1 MKCRFLFSLAL
12 SYLLAAC
19 GAPESPE
26 ANASA
31 DVQLSG
37 TAAERAAQLNL
48 YQQALANG
56 ENEVAV
62 YGAASDT
69 PWQPLWREFSRA
81 FPGIRIT
88 YLFVSP
94 AQAMARLDAEGAT
107 GKRYADILLQSQIAI
122 PDIASKGYLTA
133 WRPPTVGELDEHFI
147 VPGNYAFSPFSKV
160 YGLAYNTE
168 HVRPEE
174 LPHDFEQLLEPR
186 WQGRI
191 GFLSPLGGADVA
203 VATLR
208 EHGRISDQQIS
219 TLVRH
224 GRPAL
229 GSETGPL
236 ELAQGRVDLYLWAYL
251 TVVTRQQALGGPI
264 AIAFIPDFT
273 FDSPFAVAL
282 VKQAAHPNAARL
294 FSAWLLSPH
303 GQRVLAEQSH
313 MLTNMP
319 GAPKPPF
326 YPQDSAG
333 QAELWPALPLQQALQ
348 ETAEQRNGLRQLF
361 YGQR

>member
-1 MKCRFLFSLAL
+1 MLLFCS
-12 SYLLAAC
+12 LLAAC
-19 GAPESPE
+19 GSSETPDAAVSV
-26 ANASA
+26 SA
-31 DVQLSG
+31 TPSG
-37 TAAERAAQLNL
+37 TVTEQAAQLDL
-48 YQQALANG
+48 YKQALANG
-56 ENEVAV
+56 EDEVAV

-69 PWQPLWREFSRA
+69 PWQPLWREFNRA

-94 AQAMARLDAEGAT
+94 AQAMARMDAEGAT

-122 PDIASKGYLTA
+122 PDIAGKGYLAA
-133 WRPPTVGELDEHFI
+133 WRPPTAGELDDHYI
-147 VPGNYAFSPFSKV
+147 VPGDFAFSPFCKV

-168 HVRPEE
+168 QVRPED
-174 LPHDFEQLLEPR
+174 LPHNFDELLEPR

-208 EHGRISDQQIS
+208 EHGRITDQQIS
-219 TLVRH
+219 ALAQYA
-224 GRPAL
+224 RPAL

-273 FDSPFAVAL
+273 FDSPFAVAV

-319 GAPKPPF
+319 NSPKPPF
-326 YPQDSAG
+326 YPEDAEG
-333 QAELWPALPLQQALQ
+333 QAKLWPALPLQEAL
-348 ETAEQRNGLRQLF
+348 EKTKRQRDGLRQLF
-361 YGQR
+361 YSQK